1 MTLFAIAVG
10 IATGII
16 SGFGVGGGSLL
27 VLYLT
32 AVMGVEQYVASGINL
47 LYFLCCAPV
56 ALISHIRNK
65 RVEWQ
70 AVIWCVLAGVFTS
83 VAAALLA
90 SYVNGDLLRRLF
102 GGLLLYIG
110 VRELFFKDKATKNSK
125 KSDKKLK

>member
-1 MTLFAIAVG
+1 MTWLAVAVG

-32 AVMGVEQYVASGINL
+32 AVMGVAQYAASGINL
-47 LYFLCCAPV
+47 LYFLFCAPA

-65 RVEWQ
+65 CVEWQ
-70 AVIWCVLAGVFTS
+70 AVLWCVPTGIATS
-83 VAAALLA
+83 LLSAFVA
-90 SYVNGDLLRRLF
+90 SNMHSDLLRRLF

-110 VRELFFKDKATKNSK
+110 VRELFFACKKPKISK
-125 KSDKKLK
+125 KVTKS

>member
-1 MTLFAIAVG
+1 MIWLGIAVG

-32 AVMGVEQYVASGINL
+32 AVMGTEQYVASGINL
-47 LYFLCCAPV
+47 LYFLCCAPA
-56 ALISHIRNK
+56 ALWSHIRQK

-70 AVIWCVLAGVFTS
+70 AVVWCVAVGAVTS
-83 VAAALLA
+83 VGAAFVA
-90 SYVNGDLLRRLF
+90 SYLSSNLLRRLF

-110 VRELFFKDKATKNSK
+110 VRELFFAGRVSEKSK
-125 KSDKKLK
+125 KVAKK